1 MNVFKKNYK
10 EKVKYPVT
18 LITIDHERINKIII
32 KLLLYYIFGWWRMYH
47 YFFLLIRKFEGKT
60 SQFKWQHKNI

>member
-32 KLLLYYIFGWWRMYH
+32 KLLLYYIFG
-47 YFFLLIRKFEGKT
+47 
-60 SQFKWQHKNI
+60 